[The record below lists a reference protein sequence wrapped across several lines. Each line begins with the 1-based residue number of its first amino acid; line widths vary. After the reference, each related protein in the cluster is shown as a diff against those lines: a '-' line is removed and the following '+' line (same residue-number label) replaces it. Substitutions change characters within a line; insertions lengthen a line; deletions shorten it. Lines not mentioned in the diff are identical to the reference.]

1 MRPSAKSL
9 RGAAFAAAAALLTHK
24 RLPAAPDVR
33 GFAYCAPPL
42 RPACIETSV
51 SALAMAACDEEV
63 QLFTRTVFRY
73 RECLER
79 EMERAVR
86 EANEAIEAWRCRRDK
101 TKCRN

>member
-1 MRPSAKSL
+1 MRPHAKSL
-9 RGAAFAAAAALLTHK
+9 RGAALATAVALFSSRPLLAAQ
-24 RLPAAPDVR
+24 DVR
-33 GFAYCAPPL
+33 GFDYCAPPA

-63 QLFTRTVFRY
+63 QLFTRMVFRY

-86 EANEAIEAWRCRRDK
+86 EANDAIEAWRCRRDK

>member
-1 MRPSAKSL
+1 MRPLAKSL
-9 RGAAFAAAAALLTHK
+9 RGMAFAVAAAFPAQQLSAAQ
-24 RLPAAPDVR
+24 DMR

>member
-9 RGAAFAAAAALLTHK
+9 QGVALAAAAALLAYEP
-24 RLPAAPDVR
+24 LLAAPDVR

-63 QLFTRTVFRY
+63 QLFTRMVFRY

-86 EANEAIEAWRCRRDK
+86 EANDAIEAWRCRRDK
-101 TKCRN
+101 TKCRK